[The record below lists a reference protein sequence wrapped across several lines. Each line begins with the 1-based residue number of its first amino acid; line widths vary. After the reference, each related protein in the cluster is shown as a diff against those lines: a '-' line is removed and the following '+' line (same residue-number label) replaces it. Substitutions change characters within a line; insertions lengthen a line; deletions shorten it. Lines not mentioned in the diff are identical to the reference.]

1 MRTVTAFSAYFKRL
15 IAREISS
22 ATRYYDEVFYLDHP
36 AASGSRSLF
45 DAIEA
50 PKKTTAADPAE
61 FRAAATA
68 RDRRVGVVLDGN
80 LNHSFDI
87 EGDLIR
93 LRANVGRNARVFAVV
108 YNPHLAPVWRL
119 FSGLGLRSAPLPT
132 TFLTVSS
139 LVSVAELSGF
149 RLVRIRNAALVPW
162 PLLGLGDWLNRW
174 IPAVPLLKWATV
186 CSVVVLQPKPRPE
199 EALESPSLTIVVPAR
214 NERGN
219 IEPLFGRLDSVKAP
233 MELVFVEGHSSDGT
247 WEEIQRCQKK
257 YGDRFRI
264 QSHRQTG
271 KGKADAVR
279 LGFAHATCDL
289 LTILD
294 ADLTMPPELLH
305 RFYDAYVRGD
315 GDFING
321 NRLVYP
327 MEGEAMRFLNWLG
340 NLFFARSMSF
350 VLDTYLGDTLCGTKL
365 ITRHDY
371 ARATRWRADFGDFD
385 PFGDFELLFPASILG
400 LGVVDIPIRYRARTY
415 GSTNIA
421 RFRHGLMLLK
431 MVLVGL
437 YRVKALRPRA

>member
-1 MRTVTAFSAYFKRL
+1 LSQVYSGISQYFKRL
-15 IAREISS
+15 IAQEISAS
-22 ATRYYDEVFYLDHP
+22 VRYYDSVHLLERADQPGYKELLS
-36 AASGSRSLF
+36 AI
-45 DAIEA
+45 DAPVKNFSKTAGDLRAHTFEA
-50 PKKTTAADPAE
+50 N
-61 FRAAATA
+61 
-68 RDRRVGVVLDGN
+68 RRVGVVLDGN
-80 LNHSFDI
+80 LNHSYDI
-87 EGDLIR
+87 EGDLAE
-93 LRANVGRNARVFAVV
+93 LRKNVGRNTRIFAVV
-108 YNPHLAPVWRL
+108 YNTHLSPLYRL
-119 FSGLGLRSAPLPT
+119 FKTLGLRKAPIPT

-139 LVSVAELSGF
+139 LSAVADLSGF
-149 RLVRIRNAALVPW
+149 RVVRIRNACFFPFR
-162 PLLGLGDWLNRW
+162 LLGIGDFINRW
-174 IPAVPLLKWATV
+174 VPAIPLLKWATF
-186 CSVVVLQPKPRPE
+186 CSVVVFQPKHIAE
-199 EALESPSLTIVVPAR
+199 EPLENPSLSIVVPAR

-219 IEPLFGRLDSVKAP
+219 IEPLFGRLDDLKAKI
-233 MELVFVEGHSSDGT
+233 ELIFVEGHSSDGT
-247 WEEIQRCQKK
+247 WEEIQRCQKL
-257 YGDRFRI
+257 YGGRFSI
-264 QSHRQTG
+264 QSFQQTG

-279 LGFAHATCDL
+279 LGFANARCDL

-294 ADLTMPPELLH
+294 ADLTMPPELLG
-305 RFYDAYVRGD
+305 RFYEAYRRGD

-340 NLFFARSMSF
+340 NLFFAKSMSF

-385 PFGDFELLFPASILG
+385 PFGDFELLFPACILG

-437 YRVKALRPRA
+437 VRVKA